1 MDPKWIPGQCDTLR
15 PNPAVFKECTL
26 WGYSRW
32 RCEDKVIK
40 WHEPKGPRL
49 GFRNRS
55 QGVGL
60 GKAREKKQV

>member
-1 MDPKWIPGQCDTLR
+1 MWHIKTKPSGFQRVTM
-15 PNPAVFKECTL
+15 